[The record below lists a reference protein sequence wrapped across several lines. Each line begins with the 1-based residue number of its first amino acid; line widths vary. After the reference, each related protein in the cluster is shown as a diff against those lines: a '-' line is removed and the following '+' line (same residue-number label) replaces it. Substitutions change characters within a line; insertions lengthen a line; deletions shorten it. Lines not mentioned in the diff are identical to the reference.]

1 MNAPPPYSATCP
13 GKRRKL
19 PSPTALPATAR
30 ITPTLEFHDSLFDPD
45 ILENDKDEATL
56 DRPEK
61 NTRKLSDFTRRNVVE
76 TSPMSLIDRYVFKEW
91 LVGFTLTLG
100 VIVGILILQNMYDS
114 LPDLLDAKATVG
126 QILFYYSL
134 SLPTYLPAILPIAF
148 LVSLLFSLGGLH
160 RNNEIVAMRASGA
173 SLFRISRSLWGAGL
187 VLSLLLF
194 YLTAL
199 VVPNT
204 VEKARTFYENLE
216 FASAGSSE
224 AGEKKSMLYN
234 LGFDNRK
241 DGRLWF
247 MNRFNERAWLGL
259 GVNVHTRDADGN
271 ELNRIAAREAYY
283 DDTRGHWVFL
293 DGREMLFDPETG
305 DPLRS
310 VSFQE
315 KTFENFNED
324 PNLMLGLH
332 KRPKE
337 LSLFE
342 LRRIIDAVPPE
353 ENPAVHAYEVRYFSL
368 LAAPFS
374 CLVVVGIAVPF
385 AVSGVRTSPMVGVSK
400 CLGFFAF
407 FYVLISIATI
417 LGEREIIPTIVAAWL
432 PNIVMLLLA
441 VWLFRKAR

>member
-1 MNAPPPYSATCP
+1 
-13 GKRRKL
+13 
-19 PSPTALPATAR
+19 
-30 ITPTLEFHDSLFDPD
+30 
-45 ILENDKDEATL
+45 
-56 DRPEK
+56 
-61 NTRKLSDFTRRNVVE
+61 
-76 TSPMSLIDRYVFKEW
+76 MSLIDRYVFKEW
-91 LVGFTLTLG
+91 FVSFALTLG

-114 LPDLLDAKATVG
+114 LPDLLDAEATVG
-126 QILFYYSL
+126 QIIFYYSL
-134 SLPTYLPAILPIAF
+134 ALPTYLPAILPIAF
-148 LVSLLFSLGGLH
+148 LVSLLFSLGNLH
-160 RNNEIVAMRASGA
+160 RNNEIEAMRASGS

-187 VLSLLLF
+187 VLSILLL

-199 VVPNT
+199 VVPKT
-204 VEKARTFYENLE
+204 VEQARTFFENLE

-224 AGEKKSMLYN
+224 AREKKAMLYN

-259 GVNVHTRDADGN
+259 GVNVHTRNAEGM
-271 ELNRIAAREAYY
+271 ELSRVAAREAYY
-283 DDTRGHWVFL
+283 DDTQGHWVFL
-293 DGREMLFDPETG
+293 DGRELLFDAETG

-310 VSFQE
+310 MPFKE
-315 KTFENFNED
+315 KIFEEFNED

-332 KRPKE
+332 KEPKE

-353 ENPAVHAYEVRYFSL
+353 ENPAVHAYQVRYFSL

-374 CLVVVGIAVPF
+374 CLVVVGLAVPF
-385 AVSGVRTSPMVGVSK
+385 AVSGVRTSPMIGVSK
-400 CLGFFAF
+400 CLGLFAV

-417 LGEREIIPTIVAAWL
+417 LGERQIIPTILAAWL

-441 VWLFRKAR
+441 VRLFRKAR